1 MATHACGLMAETI
14 TQINMLQQLS
24 SLDDAALFARFNN
37 DPDQAIAFMRGFNL
51 SFNATRVADMADR
64 LSDRLIVI
72 ARSQSNF

>member
-1 MATHACGLMAETI
+1 MATHACGLLAETI

-24 SLDDAALFARFNN
+24 SLDDAALLARFNN
-37 DPDQAIAFMRGFNL
+37 DRDQAISFMRDFNL
-51 SFNATRVADMADR
+51 SFNASRVADMADR